1 MTNPAFSSMTGFARA
16 AEQGEWGSYVW
27 ETKSVNGKGLDLRI
41 NVPNGYEAVE
51 KAIKTYAASL
61 FSRGSFQISL
71 KIEMSG
77 GQTEVAINEDIL
89 SSLMAA
95 YERADGTMATGP
107 ALATLMGMKGV
118 VETKAVAANA
128 IIHDDEALAGIIETG
143 CTALDALHADRLA
156 EGGKLYAMLAR
167 QLNEIE
173 TLTANAAEHA
183 PEQAQALAERYRQRI
198 RELDTEKAVTE
209 ERLAA
214 EIAVLA
220 AKADVQEELDR
231 LIAHVASGR
240 ELLDS
245 TMAVGRNI
253 GFLAQELNREANT
266 LCAKSASMDLTNTGL
281 ALKSVID
288 QFKEQAAN
296 VE

>member
-1 MTNPAFSSMTGFARA
+1 MTNPSFSSMTGFARVA
-16 AEQGEWGSYVW
+16 GQGDWGSYVW
-27 ETKSVNGKGLDLRI
+27 EAKSVNGKGLDLRI
-41 NVPNGYEAVE
+41 NVPNGFEVVE
-51 KAIKTYAASL
+51 KAIKAYGASL

-77 GQTEVAINEDIL
+77 GQTEIIVNEDIL

-118 VETKAVAANA
+118 VDTNAIAANTITNDA
-128 IIHDDEALAGIIETG
+128 DIVEGIIKVG
-143 CTALDALHADRLA
+143 HAALDALHADRLA
-156 EGGKLYAMLAR
+156 EGGKLHAMLQG
-167 QLNEIE
+167 QLDEVE
-173 TLTANAAEHA
+173 SLTAQAVRYA
-183 PEQAQALAERYRQRI
+183 PEQAQALAVRYKQRM
-198 RELDTEKAVTE
+198 RELDTDKAVTE

-231 LIAHVASGR
+231 LVAHVASGR
-240 ELLDS
+240 ELLAS
-245 TMAVGRNI
+245 ETSVGRNI